1 MWHSNSFG
9 LLKGE
14 KYGIPGFGAKMGC
27 LNHKDHKAQ
36 SITKIKNQA
45 LPQGHESRYRQAQI
59 AQQKTQYNQAL

>member
-27 LNHKDHKAQ
+27 LNHKGTKVFVEPRRHQGTKAHKDFF
-36 SITKIKNQA
+36 
-45 LPQGHESRYRQAQI
+45 LSRV
-59 AQQKTQYNQAL
+59 KTEKE